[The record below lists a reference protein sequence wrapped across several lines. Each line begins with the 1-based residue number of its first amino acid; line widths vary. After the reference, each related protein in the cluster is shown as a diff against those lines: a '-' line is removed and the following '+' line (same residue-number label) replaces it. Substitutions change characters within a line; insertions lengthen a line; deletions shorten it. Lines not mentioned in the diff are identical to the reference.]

1 MVQKKMGSEVRV
13 EFWYARKVYVPLIP
27 RSQPRMKELAI
38 ARTSLGRSGMSN
50 DCGMTEELWKR
61 LRMVWWRD
69 SMVTMEAA
77 AVRTRG
83 SSMRCAAPRY
93 APTPTFSTTW
103 ATVNMVSTS
112 TSTLEKSNVQV
123 DNGVS
128 PKPTIISWMAET
140 WVDSSPWMTV
150 ISEIAISGEEKPA
163 LVKSDAWNFFSA
175 SE

>member
-1 MVQKKMGSEVRV
+1 
-13 EFWYARKVYVPLIP
+13 
-27 RSQPRMKELAI
+27 
-38 ARTSLGRSGMSN
+38 MSN

-61 LRMVWWRD
+61 LRIVWWRA

-77 AVRTRG
+77 EVRTRG

-103 ATVNMVSTS
+103 ATVTMVSTS

-128 PKPTIISWMAET
+128 PKATIISSMAET
-140 WVDSSPWMTV
+140 WTDSSTWMTV
-150 ISEIAISGEEKPA
+150 SSEIAMSDEEKPA
-163 LVKSDAWNFFSA
+163 LMKSDAWNFVSA
-175 SE
+175 CE